1 MSRLELRKGGKEMK
15 RRLGIIGVLIISI
28 SLFYGC
34 AGVEV
39 AKAPEPPTEAQETGE
54 LRNIA
59 EEVSE
64 KLERVIGRLGRDV
77 KAS

>member
-39 AKAPEPPTEAQETGE
+39 AKTPEPPTEAQEP
-54 LRNIA
+54 LR
-59 EEVSE
+59 S
-64 KLERVIGRLGRDV
+64 GG
-77 KAS
+77 